1 MKKLDRY
8 VGKIVLG
15 AFIAALS
22 FFLLIT
28 ILVNLLTNLPK
39 YAAAA
44 DEKCHCI

>member
-22 FFLLIT
+22 FFLMIT
-28 ILVNLLTNLPK
+28 ILSLI
-39 YAAAA
+39 
-44 DEKCHCI
+44 HI